1 LYRKGITGDTSATS
15 CSPNLGSSAGGVS
28 PKGEAEGNK
37 TGLRLGASAV
47 GDADAS
53 WAETSG
59 VVD

>member
-1 LYRKGITGDTSATS
+1 
-15 CSPNLGSSAGGVS
+15 VS